1 MIYDTKPRTVPLIT
15 REWDKGYVDK
25 FLVLNKDNEVKNIMP
40 YSLKRATPTQYGHV
54 GDTLIRVR
62 HFLTHD
68 EIHEDHFTLDSQTSM
83 VSRSKHSRKNLPVP
97 IKACITLMRDP
108 AFKVIPILPTVYN
121 MNPKFD
127 CSIPRKSRF
136 IKALDRVDP
145 EMYAF
150 IVGQLQ
156 YSRNEDTPSDWRSGK
171 VQPLPQFMNVRERLV
186 VDNEKDD
193 NTISHSSQHW
203 LLWMEDGTI
212 QWDGAPTATSG
223 AKVDAS
229 TGKTLKVYND
239 APKPLPKNVKR
250 ALKITLGLHSVEK
263 EMLGVGW
270 SMYSKP

>member
-1 MIYDTKPRTVPLIT
+1 MIHDTKPRTVPLIS
-15 REWDKGYVDK
+15 RDWDKGYVDK
-25 FLVLNKDNEVKNIMP
+25 FLVITGSNEIKKIMP
-40 YSLKRATPTQYGHV
+40 FSLKRATPTQYGHV

-68 EIHEDHFTLDSQTSM
+68 EIHEDHFMLDANATM
-83 VSRSKHSRKNLPVP
+83 VSRNKRTRAKLPTLV
-97 IKACITLMRDP
+97 KACIALMRDP
-108 AFKVIPILPTVYN
+108 AYKVVPVLPMVCD

-150 IVGQLQ
+150 IVEQLK

-193 NTISHSSQHW
+193 NTLSHSSQHW

-212 QWDGAPTATSG
+212 QWDKDLVATSG

-229 TGKTLKVYND
+229 TGKTLKVFSD
-239 APKPLPKNVKR
+239 APKPLPTNVRR
-250 ALKITLGLHSVEK
+250 ALKIPLGLHNVDNA
-263 EMLGVGW
+263 LVGVGW
-270 SMYSKP
+270 SMYSKS